1 MIGKSKK
8 LTFNTIF
15 NYIFISFLVLFALI
29 PIIWMIMTSLKDRS
43 DVFGVV
49 LRFKPQFDSYK
60 EIFSSNGKTI
70 QRGIINSIKIAGI
83 NSLIII
89 LVGSLAGYS
98 LSRLRFK
105 GRKIILYGILAS
117 RLMPPVVVILPV
129 FLLVREMGLIDK
141 ISTVSILHAT
151 FNLPICIWL
160 LKSFFDTIPIQLE
173 EAAAIDGA
181 TRFVTAIRIIFP
193 LARAG
198 IATTALFSFVFS
210 WNEFLFSLIFTQKNA
225 VTAPIVLANATY
237 GEAQIFWA
245 NMAALATII
254 MIPAI
259 ILAFVG
265 QKYLVR
271 GLTIG
276 SSK

>member
-1 MIGKSKK
+1 MIRKK
-8 LTFNTIF
+8 RNLTLQPILSYLFIIF
-15 NYIFISFLVLFALI
+15 LILFALI
-29 PIIWMIMTSLKDRS
+29 PIVWVIMTSLKSRS
-43 DVFGVV
+43 DIFGVV

-60 EIFSSNGKTI
+60 NIFSSNGTTI
-70 QRGIINSIKIAGI
+70 LRGIINSIKVAGI
-83 NSLIII
+83 NSVIVI
-89 LVGSLAGYS
+89 VFGSLAGYS

-105 GRKIILYGILAS
+105 GRKIVLYSVLAS
-117 RLMPPVVVILPV
+117 RLMPPVVVVLPI
-129 FLLVREMGLIDK
+129 FLVVRKLGLIDS
-141 ISTVSILHAT
+141 ISVISMLHAT

-181 TRFVTAIRIIFP
+181 SRFVTAIKIVFP

-198 IATTALFSFVFS
+198 IATTALFAFVFS
-210 WNEFLFSLIFTQKNA
+210 WNEFLFSLIFTQKLA
-225 VTAPIVLANATY
+225 KTAPIVLANATY

-245 NMAALATII
+245 DMAALATII

-259 ILAFVG
+259 ILAFIG
-265 QKYLVR
+265 QKYLVK

-276 SSK
+276 ASK